1 MKLATVFAG
10 IDRTKNL
17 KVLAVIA
24 GLILCANLTACSNTP
39 TATPD
44 ATKQGDAMKGDAMKG
59 DAMKGD
65 AMKGD
70 AMKGDAMKGDAMKGD
85 AMKGDAMKGD
95 AMKDK
100 GDAKPTPTT
109 KP

>member
-10 IDRTKNL
+10 LNRSKNL
-17 KVLAVIA
+17 KVLALIA
-24 GLILCANLTACSNTP
+24 GLIFCVNLTACSTTP

-44 ATKQGDAMKGDAMKG
+44 TTQQ
-59 DAMKGD
+59 
-65 AMKGD
+65 
-70 AMKGDAMKGDAMKGD
+70 GDAMKGD

-100 GDAKPTPTT
+100 GGAMKGEAKPTPTT

>member
-1 MKLATVFAG
+1 MKSASLFASVNYA
-10 IDRTKNL
+10 KNW
-17 KVLAVIA
+17 KVLALIT
-24 GLILCANLTACSNTP
+24 GLILATTLTSCSTTP

-44 ATKQGDAMKGDAMKG
+44 AMQQGDAMKN
-59 DAMKGD
+59 
-65 AMKGD
+65 
-70 AMKGDAMKGDAMKGD
+70 KGDAMKGD

-100 GDAKPTPTT
+100 GDAMKGDAKPTPTT

>member
-24 GLILCANLTACSNTP
+24 GLILCTNLTACSTTP

-44 ATKQGDAMKGDAMKG
+44 ATQQGDAMKDKGGAMKGDAMKG

-85 AMKGDAMKGD
+85 A
-95 AMKDK
+95 
-100 GDAKPTPTT
+100 KPTPTT